1 MGQCSGLCSSTARD
15 MNSVPGQRT
24 KILHTERQGQKREI
38 DEWREGEWR
47 AHLFHILQL
56 FLLLHPQLV
65 GSLQKVLGPLLGY
78 VLQVAELPVVP
89 PNHFLLFHDLLACG
103 HCVLRE
109 PRWNQRGLTP
119 VLHALGTSLAAVG
132 DLR

>member
-1 MGQCSGLCSSTARD
+1 MGQCLGLCSSTAQG

-24 KILHTERQGQKREI
+24 KIPHTEYGKVKRER
-38 DEWREGEWR
+38 DESREGEWR

-65 GSLQKVLGPLLGY
+65 GSLQKVLGPLLGCL
-78 VLQVAELPVVP
+78 LQVAELPVVP
-89 PNHFLLFHDLLACG
+89 PNHFLLFHDFLACG

-109 PRWNQRGLTP
+109 PRWHQRGLAP
-119 VLHALGTSLAAVG
+119 ALRALGTSLAAVG

>member
-1 MGQCSGLCSSTARD
+1 M
-15 MNSVPGQRT
+15 
-24 KILHTERQGQKREI
+24 
-38 DEWREGEWR
+38 REGERR

-65 GSLQKVLGPLLGY
+65 GSLQKVLGPLLGDL
-78 VLQVAELPVVP
+78 LQVAELPVVP
-89 PNHFLLFHDLLACG
+89 PNHFLLLHDLLACG

-109 PRWNQRGLTP
+109 PRCSQRALTP
-119 VLHALGTSLAAVG
+119 GLRALGTSLAAMG